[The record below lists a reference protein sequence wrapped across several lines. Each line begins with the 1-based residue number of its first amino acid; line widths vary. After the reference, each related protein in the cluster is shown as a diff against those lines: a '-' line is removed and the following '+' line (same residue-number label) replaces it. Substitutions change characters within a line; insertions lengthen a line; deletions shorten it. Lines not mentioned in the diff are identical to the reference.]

1 MRLLF
6 INPNTTTSMTAA
18 IEVLATSV
26 AFPGTEVV
34 AVNPPHGPGT
44 IESPLDEVEATREVL
59 RMLPTWQPDTFD
71 GVAIACFGD
80 PGLDLVRAR
89 VQVPAVG
96 IAESAFLLACAM
108 GGRFSI
114 VAASES
120 AVPMMRDLVARY
132 GLADRLASV
141 RAVGV
146 CVQDLAEDLDG
157 SRGLIEATSR
167 ETLEEDG
174 ADVVCLGCAAM
185 GQLAPEISQ
194 AVGRP
199 VLDGVKSATKMLEA
213 LVGLDATSRKPAD
226 LSL

>member
-6 INPNTTTSMTAA
+6 INPNTTASMTATIA
-18 IEVLATSV
+18 VQAGSV

-34 AVNPPHGPGT
+34 AVNPPSGPST
-44 IESPLDEVEATREVL
+44 IETPRDEVEATREVL

-80 PGLDLVRAR
+80 PGLELVRAE
-89 VQVPAVG
+89 VQVPVVG
-96 IAESAFLLACAM
+96 IAESAFLLALAM

-120 AVPMMRDLVARY
+120 AVPMMRDLVERY
-132 GLADRLASV
+132 GLVDRLASV
-141 RAVGV
+141 RAVGLRV
-146 CVQDLAEDLDG
+146 LDLAQDLDG
-157 SRGLIEATSR
+157 SHGPIEATTR
-167 ETLEEDG
+167 ETIEKDG

-185 GQLAPEISQ
+185 GQLAPEISRS
-194 AVGRP
+194 VGRP
-199 VLDGVKSATKMLEA
+199 VIDGVQSATKMLEA
-213 LVGLDATSRKPAD
+213 LVGLNATSKRPAC